1 MTTKKFLSEIEAAEF
16 LCCSVAKM
24 QRDRRLGSKIPY
36 VKIGRSVRY
45 RLADLERY
53 VEQQTYTST
62 VQYGKGVQNGR

>member
-1 MTTKKFLSEIEAAEF
+1 MTKFLSEIEAAEF

-53 VEQQTYTST
+53 IEAANLH
-62 VQYGKGVQNGR
+62 QYCAVR